1 MGIVDFKIIK
11 TRVNIPMR
19 QIQWP
24 RTATENGIVMQQY
37 KILEH
42 EKQPNGE
49 VWYSVRVNDDILLW
63 LNETFEYETDF
74 RVVHHLKGVWVG
86 MNEKTLALLQLKWS

>member
-1 MGIVDFKIIK
+1 MSMIRFHYTVETINLELIKSPVKQFK
-11 TRVNIPMR
+11 V
-19 QIQWP
+19 
-24 RTATENGIVMQQY
+24 
-37 KILEH
+37 LEH

-49 VWYSVRVNDDILLW
+49 IWYSVRVNDDILLW